1 MFDKS
6 IPRFA
11 SAPLKSTLAFAF
23 ILLALLFFAPAKTTS
38 QTKPFHL
45 QEATIEEIHSAYK
58 SGRLTSH
65 QLVQLYLRRIEA
77 YDKKGPAL
85 NAIITI
91 NPQALEEAD
100 RLDAA
105 FKASG
110 FVGPLHGIPVILKD
124 QMDAK
129 GMPTTLGSILFKD
142 YYPDRDAFV
151 TEKLRKAGA
160 IILAKGTL
168 GELGGGD
175 TFGSLFGFTRNPY
188 ALDRTPGGSSGGP
201 GAGLAANFAT
211 VAVGEEGFASIRR
224 PSTWNSLVGMRPT
237 AGLVSRGGMYDGAPQ
252 INGSL
257 GPMARTVTDL
267 ARLLDVLVGY
277 DPEDALTALGLGHL
291 PGSYQKF
298 LDKNGLKG
306 ARLGVLRESMG
317 VDSQPESED
326 FAKVT
331 AVFNQAITELKG
343 AGATLVDPIVI
354 PKLKELLAKR
364 AVGPTEPDESF
375 KVFFARSAKSPF
387 KSREEMLRSPGF
399 AKVVRYAQARLR
411 ATSDESKHYQYLL
424 ARDELMLNV
433 LKVMADNQ
441 LDAIIYK
448 SIEHQPTLIKD
459 GMNPPYVNTKG
470 APHLN
475 TFLVFVPAIAVPAGF
490 TGDNL
495 PAGITFMGRPYEEG
509 TLIKLA
515 YAYEQATHHRRPP
528 STTPALPAE
537 PQLSNSVIQ

>member
-1 MFDKS
+1 MYEKS
-6 IPRFA
+6 IPRLT
-11 SAPLKSTLAFAF
+11 SKPPKSIVAFAF
-23 ILLALLFFAPAKTTS
+23 ILLVLLFFGPSKSAS

-45 QEATIEEIHSAYK
+45 LEATIEDIHSAYR

-65 QLVQLYLRRIEA
+65 QLVQLYLNRIEA
-77 YDKKGPAL
+77 YDKKGPGL
-85 NAIITI
+85 NAVITI
-91 NPQALEEAD
+91 NPKALEEAD

-151 TEKLRKAGA
+151 TEKLKKAGA

-267 ARLLDVLVGY
+267 AKLLDVLVGY
-277 DPEDALTALGLGHL
+277 DPEDPLTAWGSGH
-291 PGSYQKF
+291 
-298 LDKNGLKG
+298 
-306 ARLGVLRESMG
+306 
-317 VDSQPESED
+317 
-326 FAKVT
+326 
-331 AVFNQAITELKG
+331 
-343 AGATLVDPIVI
+343 
-354 PKLKELLAKR
+354 
-364 AVGPTEPDESF
+364 
-375 KVFFARSAKSPF
+375 
-387 KSREEMLRSPGF
+387 
-399 AKVVRYAQARLR
+399 
-411 ATSDESKHYQYLL
+411 
-424 ARDELMLNV
+424 
-433 LKVMADNQ
+433 
-441 LDAIIYK
+441 
-448 SIEHQPTLIKD
+448 
-459 GMNPPYVNTKG
+459 
-470 APHLN
+470 
-475 TFLVFVPAIAVPAGF
+475 VPAG
-490 TGDNL
+490 
-495 PAGITFMGRPYEEG
+495 
-509 TLIKLA
+509 
-515 YAYEQATHHRRPP
+515 
-528 STTPALPAE
+528 
-537 PQLSNSVIQ
+537 

>member
-1 MFDKS
+1 MNKKS
-6 IPRFA
+6 IPRLALRPF
-11 SAPLKSTLAFAF
+11 KSTVAFAF
-23 ILLALLFFAPAKTTS
+23 ILLALLSFAPSKSTS

-45 QEATIEEIHSAYK
+45 LEATIQDTHAAYR

-65 QLVQLYLRRIEA
+65 QLVQLYLNRIEA
-77 YDKKGPAL
+77 YDKKGPGL
-85 NAIITI
+85 NAVITI
-91 NPQALEEAD
+91 NPKALEEAD

-151 TEKLRKAGA
+151 AEKLRKAGA

-188 ALDRTPGGSSGGP
+188 ALDRTAGGSSGGP

-224 PSTWNSLVGMRPT
+224 PSTWNSVVGMRPT
-237 AGLVSRGGMYDGAPQ
+237 AGLVSRGGMYDGWPE

-267 ARLLDVLVGY
+267 ATLLDVLVGY
-277 DPEDALTALGLGHL
+277 DPEDPLTALSIGHV
-291 PGSYQKF
+291 PGSYEKF

-306 ARLGVLRESMG
+306 ARIGILREPIG
-317 VDSQPESED
+317 VASEPQSED

-331 AVFNQAITELKG
+331 AVFDKTVGELKA
-343 AGATLVDPIVI
+343 AGALLVDPIAI
-354 PKLKELLAKR
+354 PRLKELLAKR
-364 AVGPTEPDESF
+364 AVGPTEADESF
-375 KVFFARSAKSPF
+375 KVFFGRSAKSPF
-387 KSREEMLRSPGF
+387 KSREEMMHSPDF
-399 AKVVRYAQARLR
+399 AKVVRYAQERMR
-411 ATSDESKHYQYLL
+411 ASSDESKHYQYLM
-424 ARDELMLNV
+424 ARDELMINV
-433 LKVMADNQ
+433 LKVMADNK
-441 LDAIIYK
+441 LDAIVYK
-448 SIEHQPTLIKD
+448 SIEHQPTLIND

-470 APHLN
+470 APYLN
-475 TFLVFVPAIAVPAGF
+475 TFLVFVPVIAVPAGF
-490 TGDNL
+490 TSENL
-495 PAGITFMGRPYEEG
+495 PAGLTFMGRPYEEG

-515 YAYEQATHHRRPP
+515 YGYEQATHHRRPP
-528 STTPALPAE
+528 STTPTLQGE
-537 PQLSNSVIQ
+537 P